1 MTNEL
6 MESRQEYLDALERRI
21 EDWTARVEALEARAA
36 DADPVAK
43 ADFEEGIDELW
54 TRLDAARDGHL
65 RLAEAD
71 EAAWS
76 ECQSSCDQA
85 WAEVEDAYNDLR
97 RTLERR

>member
-6 MESRQEYLDALERRI
+6 LESRQEYLDALERRI
-21 EDWTARVEALEARAA
+21 EAWTARVETLEARAA

-71 EAAWS
+71 GDAWAACRSSCEQAWS
-76 ECQSSCDQA
+76 E
-85 WAEVEDAYNDLR
+85 VEDSYDDLR
-97 RTLERR
+97 RTLDPR